1 MKQVL
6 STNLK
11 ISQHLVM
18 TPQLQ
23 QSIKILQL
31 SRMELIDTIKEEMEI
46 NPVLEDEKYSSEESL
61 NELSDLERLSGDNG
75 SGTVSDKAVEEMDW
89 NNYFENIAYASY
101 NRQPS
106 IPSENSVDYERFVSR
121 KQTLEEYLLWQ
132 FQMTEHR
139 KEEFEIAEYIIYNL
153 DRDGFL
159 KVTKEE
165 IAEEFSTDIENV
177 SKIIKK
183 INFLDPVGIAT
194 TNLQEA
200 ILVQMEF
207 YQCENELVKKILSE
221 NINLLE
227 NKNIKA
233 IAKIYEITE
242 EEVLEIV
249 KIINSFEPR
258 PARNFRTDFVQT
270 IIPDVYVYK
279 KDDDYHIV
287 LNDDGIPK
295 FRINEEYVKMMAMEK
310 KEDVKKFLQEKVNN
324 AKWLLRSIDQR
335 EKTIYKVVQSLI
347 KFQRDFFDKGHSY
360 LKPLILKDV
369 AEDLNLHES
378 TVSRTTNNKY
388 ISTPHGIFELKYF
401 FSTSIGSSDGTN
413 DFSTRVVMEIIKN
426 IVDSEPENK
435 PYSDEKISDI
445 LSEKHNIKIARRTV
459 AKYRAQLNILPS
471 SKRKKFK

>member
-1 MKQVL
+1 MKQIL
-6 STNLK
+6 TTNLK
-11 ISQHLVM
+11 MTQNLVM

-31 SRMELIDTIKEEMEI
+31 SRLELIETIKEELEI
-46 NPVLEDEKYSSEESL
+46 NPVLEDDRISTLETTENTDEFSSEFS
-61 NELSDLERLSGDNG
+61 SNG
-75 SGTVSDKAVEEMDW
+75 NDKAVEEMDW

-101 NRQPS
+101 NRAPA
-106 IPSENSVDYERFVSR
+106 IASEETPDYERFVSK

-132 FQMTEHR
+132 FRMTKHTEQ
-139 KEEFEIAEYIIYNL
+139 EIEIAEYIIYNL

-159 KVTKEE
+159 KVSNEE
-165 IAEEFSTDIENV
+165 VAKEFSVPMEYVDN
-177 SKIIKK
+177 IIKK

-194 TNLQEA
+194 KNLQEA

-207 YQCENELVKKILSE
+207 FNCKNDLAKKILTE

-227 NKNIKA
+227 NKNIKTLS
-233 IAKIYEITE
+233 KIYNVSREEI
-242 EEVLEIV
+242 LEIV

-279 KDDDYHIV
+279 KDNNYHIV
-287 LNDDGIPK
+287 LNDDGIPR
-295 FRINEEYVKMMAMEK
+295 FRINEEYVKMLSAKK

-324 AKWLLRSIDQR
+324 AKWLLRSIEQR
-335 EKTIYKVVQSLI
+335 EKTIYKVVETLI
-347 KFQRDFFDKGHSY
+347 KFQKDFFDKGPSN

-369 AEDLNLHES
+369 AEELNLHES

-401 FSTSIGSSDGTN
+401 FSTSISSSDGN
-413 DFSTRVVMEIIKN
+413 DDFSTRVVLEIIKN
-426 IVDSEPENK
+426 IIESEPENK
-435 PYSDEKISDI
+435 PYSDEKISEI

-459 AKYRAQLNILPS
+459 AKYRTQLNILPS
-471 SKRKKFK
+471 SKRKNF